1 MNNRGIMIV
10 GLGPG
15 DPTLLTRQA
24 DELLNNIQEIYLRTR
39 NHPVVAGLPADLR
52 IFSFDHLYEEGAS
65 FEEVYEGI
73 IDKIIT
79 LGKRESGVVYGVPGH
94 PFIAEATSPE
104 ITRRAQEENIPI
116 KVIEGLS
123 FVESIHGLLRVDPFP
138 QTNLIDA
145 LELAVAHHPSFP
157 PNAPAIIAQ
166 IHSPI
171 VASDVKLT
179 LMAVYPD
186 DHEVKLIHGAGTP
199 SAIVET
205 IPLYK
210 IDRSQN
216 IGLLTALY
224 LPPLDDYSSFEAFQD
239 LVAHLRAPDGCPW
252 DREQTH
258 LSLRPYLLEET
269 YEVLTA
275 LDAEDT
281 NSLREELGDLLL
293 QVVLHSQIAN
303 EYGEFSMVSVLGTI
317 HEKLVRRHPH
327 VFGDLDVKDKQVVL
341 QNWEKLKSA
350 ERDKTG
356 KDKSGVLDGVSPTL
370 PALVQALSYQERVS
384 RVGFDW
390 LNIQG
395 VIEKIREEIS
405 EISQAASTEENED
418 EIGDLLFTVVNLARW
433 LNIDAESALRS
444 TNNRFRLRFE
454 TLESTIQ
461 SQGRKVSDLTYE
473 ELNDLWDVIKN
484 QQNS

>member
-1 MNNRGIMIV
+1 MNNRGITII

-15 DPTLLTRQA
+15 DPSLLTRQA
-24 DELLNNIQEIYLRTR
+24 DELLKNIPEIYLRTR
-39 NHPVVAGLPADLR
+39 KHPVVAGFPIDLR
-52 IFSFDHLYEEGAS
+52 IFSFDHLYEEGVS
-65 FEEVYEGI
+65 FEEVYERI
-73 IDKIIT
+73 VDKIIT
-79 LGKRESGVVYGVPGH
+79 LGQRESGVVYGVPGH
-94 PFIAEATSPE
+94 PFVAEATSPE
-104 ITRRAQEENIPI
+104 IIRRAQEEDLPV

-123 FVESIHGLLRVDPFP
+123 FIESLHGLLRVDPFP
-138 QTNLIDA
+138 QTILIDA

-157 PNAPAIIAQ
+157 PSAPAIIAQ

-199 SAIVET
+199 DAIVEAL
-205 IPLYK
+205 PLYE

-224 LPPLDDYSSFEAFQD
+224 LPPLDSHSSFEAFQE
-239 LVAHLRAPDGCPW
+239 LVAHLRAPEGCPW

-275 LDAEDT
+275 LDSEDSD
-281 NSLREELGDLLL
+281 SLREELGDLLL

-303 EYGEFSMVSVLGTI
+303 EYGEFSMVNVLRTI

-350 ERDKTG
+350 ERIDTG
-356 KDKSGVLDGVSPTL
+356 KEKSGVLDGVSPTL

-395 VIEKIREEIS
+395 VVEKIREEIS
-405 EISQAASTEENED
+405 EVSQAASPDESED

-444 TNNRFRLRFE
+444 ANNRFRVRFE
-454 TLESTIQ
+454 TLESTIL
-461 SQGRKVSDLTYE
+461 SQGRNVSDLTYE
-473 ELNDLWDVIKN
+473 ELNELWNTIKDH
-484 QQNS
+484 QDS